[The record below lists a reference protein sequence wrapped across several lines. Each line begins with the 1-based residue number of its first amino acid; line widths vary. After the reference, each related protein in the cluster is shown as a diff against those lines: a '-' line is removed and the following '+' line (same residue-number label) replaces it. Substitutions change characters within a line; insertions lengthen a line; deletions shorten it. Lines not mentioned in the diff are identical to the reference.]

1 MVTNGPP
8 QAAILVIACARSE
21 YLPTLLSSISIQPYV
36 SILVPERSRLTRNPP
51 YSVNGTETLL
61 SLAMI
66 TKAGVNTNKVVV
78 GVSSYGRSF
87 RMAEKGCTGPNCKF
101 TGSRIQSDAAKGD
114 CTDTAGMSL
123 ISDLAVVHVQVLHPT
138 YAYWL
143 FLAVQVTSPTP
154 RSRTSSQG
162 AAISRRGA
170 RTRPT
175 TLFIMIMSGLPI

>member
-123 ISDLAVVHVQVLHPT
+123 ISDLAVVHVLHPT

-175 TLFIMIMSGLPI
+175 TSFIMIMSGLPI